1 MDMNGPMDKNKGAAA
16 AKAGGGVQSSLL
28 GTVKDASGGGY
39 GY

>member
-1 MDMNGPMDKNKGAAA
+1 MDMNGPMDKKQGAAA
-16 AKAGGGVQSSLL
+16 AKAGGVQSSLL